1 MKALNIK
8 LATFSFA
15 ALLLAS
21 CSDSNSDGT
30 TNVPIAS
37 MNSKIIGSDLM
48 QNTNA
53 QELASR
59 VFNYKSK
66 IATKSRTID
75 ESNSSYFTNIL
86 SMPEAPASIPADA
99 KNLKDYTGWDLPAGT
114 YYVPAGETVECNHP
128 YSGVTLYVAGTF
140 IQNGM
145 NADEKTN
152 IYILKGGKWKT
163 DNQELLNGN
172 ATVYNYGTLE
182 ATNNQFT
189 IKGTYLT
196 DSDLNFPGDKLNI
209 EGSCYV
215 GGNLTAKE
223 LTNSGMCLNVKGN
236 CNLGNS
242 KFILNGSTWNGP
254 KGIMNVDGTFTC
266 GSLELNSDA
275 KLYSSC
281 ATKVAGTVN
290 VNSGSE
296 LHISYLKAGDII
308 QSSGCKFILKDQ
320 SLIECNTYTDNN
332 ASDDWNIN
340 NNVSNAGSLIEG
352 DNAVAVIKAK
362 KFAFNTGAPTENG
375 TMKFN
380 CFMFRTPSATSKIV
394 LDGKFYQQN
403 LTTEIIPFFPGTQIY
418 RIDQTDNISDVII
431 NKTECNG
438 QTGWKPGKDPDPEP
452 NPNPTPT
459 PKPSPIV
466 PISVI
471 EPDHTHD
478 ISATC
483 VQPFEGKMYMS
494 YHTRGDGHGSCLE
507 VFDPVDANNEVKLL
521 QYIYDSEGLLDWN
534 HLMVYDANNTKQVY
548 AVGSHYKKAG
558 ALGYIDITSSGLLNA
573 DPKTIVTEEGE
584 KKEIKPLNILPL
596 NAKEKGTDENCIVYD
611 SNSNR
616 FIVATTKGYTTYDP
630 ATLNEIETVEKPGKA
645 KHVAIGDGKVVTLVF
660 TEQAL
665 YNPSKDPAEAAKEWI
680 HAQIEVRDISASMK
694 STPDVTITTPA
705 ILPHYGKNTIAVKNG
720 KIYACLGAAGLYCYD
735 LNTGAELGH
744 YQMPNPI
751 IKDSKQGK
759 NGSYKA
765 YANGCFV
772 GDDGKVYIAYGSY
785 GVVVLKAGTLESG
798 SPETIA
804 HREEGK
810 SANYITVY
818 NGYIYVAYGQKRL
831 QVYQLVEN

>member
-37 MNSKIIGSDLM
+37 MNSKIIGSDLV

-145 NADEKTN
+145 NADDNTK

-163 DNQELLNGN
+163 TSEGLVNGN

-182 ATNNQFT
+182 ATNSQFT

-223 LTNSGMCLNVKGN
+223 LTNSGMLLNVKGN

-242 KFILNGSTWNGP
+242 DFILNGSTWSGP

-266 GSLELNSDA
+266 GSLQLNSDA

-281 ATKVAGTVN
+281 ATKVAETVN

-332 ASDDWNIN
+332 SSDNIDTQAGSAS
-340 NNVSNAGSLIEG
+340 SLIEG
-352 DNAVAVIKAK
+352 DNAVAVIKAN

-375 TMKFN
+375 TMKFA

-452 NPNPTPT
+452 NPNPNPTPT
-459 PKPSPIV
+459 PKPSPLT

-534 HLMVYDANNTKQVY
+534 HLMVYDANNAKQVY

-558 ALGYIDITSSGLLNA
+558 TLGYIDITSSGLLNA

-630 ATLNEIETVEKPGKA
+630 ATLNEIETVEKTGKA

-660 TEQAL
+660 TEQAQ

-680 HAQIEVRDISASMK
+680 NAQIEVRDISASMK

-735 LNTGAELGH
+735 LNTGTELGH